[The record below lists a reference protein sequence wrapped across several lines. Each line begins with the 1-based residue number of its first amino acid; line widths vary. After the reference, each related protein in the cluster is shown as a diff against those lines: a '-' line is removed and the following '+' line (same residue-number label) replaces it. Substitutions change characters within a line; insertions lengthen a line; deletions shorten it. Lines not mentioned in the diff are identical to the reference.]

1 MVRMATDVSSKQK
14 ILDVATKLFS
24 TQGLKNTNIRQIA
37 TEAKTNSA
45 LIFYYFGCKE
55 KLFFECLTELASERF
70 KVAGEILTPPA
81 DLRDFEVKISLF
93 IQNMFEV
100 FQTKRDLIK
109 ILHKEID
116 NENKLAIKVFETH
129 FVPVSVHLQN
139 FLGQAQKKKIIAKDI
154 DVKALTFDFFGMI
167 SNPLRN
173 EVILKTI
180 FKNEIAK
187 NGIAGFYK
195 AAHSRLLNLFLKGVL
210 ADENQ

>member
-1 MVRMATDVSSKQK
+1 MAVELGNKQK

-55 KLFFECLTELASERF
+55 KLFFDCLTELASERF
-70 KVAGEILTPPA
+70 KMATEILTPPE

-93 IQNMFEV
+93 IQNMFGV
-100 FQTKRDLIK
+100 FQSKRDLIK
-109 ILHKEID
+109 ILYKEID
-116 NENKLAIKVFETH
+116 NENKQAIKVFETH
-129 FVPVSVHLQN
+129 FLPVSQQLQN
-139 FLGQAQKKKIIAKDI
+139 FLAQAQKKKLISSDT

-173 EVILKTI
+173 EVILRSI
-180 FKNEIAK
+180 FKSELAK
-187 NGIAGFYK
+187 NGLAEFYK
-195 AAHSRLLNLFLKGVL
+195 AAHTRLLDLFLRGVVK
-210 ADENQ
+210 Q